1 MSRPKRQMHFGVFWV
16 GTGNHLAGW
25 RYKGATT
32 SNSYWPAVVE
42 SAQIAERGKLDMFFV
57 ADSVGMDFTFPPSF
71 LSRHEPTTLLA
82 ALSTVTS
89 RIGLG
94 GTVSTSFSEPYNVA
108 RAFASIDNISGGRAA
123 WNVVT
128 SSRDSAALNF
138 SQERIKEHDLRYE
151 IASEFVDVVRGLWD
165 TWDDGAIVADTKTG
179 QFLDESKVRELN
191 YKGQFFSVKG
201 PLNIERCPQG
211 HPIIIQAGGSPPG
224 QELSARVAD
233 VVFSVVNG
241 DTDLAKTNYNSLKQR
256 MAKYGRDPDDLAIL
270 PGVMPI
276 VGETD
281 EQAREQLSL
290 LQSWMKVDEA
300 KALSVLT
307 QRLHFDFSGYSLDAP
322 VPEIPETERGQTFN
336 KTLISMARRENMTL
350 RDLFNVAGA
359 ARGHWAICGSP
370 KRIADIFEEWF
381 VGGMADGFV
390 ILPAH
395 FPGAL
400 ADFVNLVVPELQR
413 RGLFRA
419 EYSGPMLRDHLGLKR
434 PEARFAAQTDAA
446 E

>member
-1 MSRPKRQMHFGVFWV
+1 MHFGVFWV

-25 RYKGATT
+25 RHEGAAS

-42 SAQIAERGKLDMFFV
+42 SAQIAERGKLDIFFI
-57 ADSVGMDFTFPPSF
+57 ADSVAMDFDFPPSF
-71 LSRHEPTTLLA
+71 MSRHEPTTLLA
-82 ALSTVTS
+82 ALSAVT
-89 RIGLG
+89 RNIGLG

-108 RAFASIDNISGGRAA
+108 RAFASIDNISGGRAG

-138 SQERIKEHDLRYE
+138 SQDRIKEHDLRYE

-165 TWDDGAIVADTKTG
+165 TWDDGAIVADKTTG
-179 QFLDESKVRELN
+179 KFLDESKVRKLN
-191 YKGQFFSVKG
+191 HKGRFYSVQG

-224 QELSARVAD
+224 QELSALVAD

-241 DTDLAKTNYNSLKQR
+241 DTELAKTNYDSLKQR
-256 MAKYGRDPDDLAIL
+256 MAKYGREPHELAIL

-281 EQAREQLSL
+281 EQAKEQLSL

-300 KALSVLT
+300 KALSVLS

-322 VPEIPETERGQTFN
+322 VPDIPETQRGQTFN
-336 KTLISMARRENMTL
+336 KTLLSMARREKMTL
-350 RDLFNVAGA
+350 RELYNVGGA
-359 ARGHWAICGSP
+359 ARGHWAIYGSP

-390 ILPAH
+390 LLPPH
-395 FPGAL
+395 FPGGL

-413 RGLFRA
+413 RGLFRT
-419 EYSGPMLRDHLGLKR
+419 EYSGSTLRDHLGLKR
-434 PEARFAAQTDAA
+434 PEVRFAAQHAAA

>member
-1 MSRPKRQMHFGVFWV
+1 MHFGVFWV

-25 RYKGATT
+25 RMEGATA

-42 SAQIAERGKLDMFFV
+42 SAQIAERGKLDMFFI

-108 RAFASIDNISGGRAA
+108 RAFASIDNISDGRAA

-165 TWDDGAIVADTKTG
+165 TWEDGAIVADKKTG
-179 QFLDESKVRELN
+179 KFLDESKVRELN
-191 YKGQFFSVKG
+191 HKGRFFSVKG
-201 PLNIERCPQG
+201 PINLERCPQG

-241 DTDLAKTNYNSLKQR
+241 DTELAKTNYNSLKQR
-256 MAKYGRDPDDLAIL
+256 MAKYGRDPQDLAVL

-276 VGETD
+276 IGETD
-281 EQAREQLSL
+281 EQAKEQLSL
-290 LQSWMKVDEA
+290 LQSWMNVDEA

-322 VPEIPETERGQTFN
+322 VPDIPETQRGQTFN
-336 KTLISMARRENMTL
+336 KTLMSMARRENMTL
-350 RDLFNVAGA
+350 RELYNVGGA

-370 KRIADIFEEWF
+370 KRIADIFEQWF
-381 VGGMADGFV
+381 VEGLSDGFV

-395 FPGAL
+395 FPGGL
-400 ADFVNLVVPELQR
+400 ADFCNLVVPELQR
-413 RGLFRA
+413 RGLFRK
-419 EYSGPMLRDHLGLKR
+419 EYSGPTLRDHLGLKR
-434 PEARFAAQTDAA
+434 PEVRIAAQHHAA

>member
-1 MSRPKRQMHFGVFWV
+1 MSRSKRQMHLGVFWV

-25 RYKGATT
+25 RHEGAAS

-42 SAQIAERGKLDMFFV
+42 SAQIAERGKFDMFFV
-57 ADSVGMDFTFPPSF
+57 ADSVAMDFDFPPSF
-71 LSRHEPTTLLA
+71 MSRHEPTTLLA
-82 ALSTVTS
+82 GLSLVT
-89 RIGLG
+89 RNIGLG
-94 GTVSTSFSEPYNVA
+94 GTVSTSFSEPYDVA
-108 RAFASIDNISGGRAA
+108 RTFATIDNMSGGRAA

-138 SQERIKEHDLRYE
+138 SQDRIKEHDLRYE

-165 TWDDGAIVADTKTG
+165 TWEDGAIVAEKKTG
-179 QFLDESKVRELN
+179 TFLDESKVRMLN
-191 YKGQFFSVKG
+191 HKGRFFSVRG

-233 VVFSVVNG
+233 IVFSVVNG
-241 DTDLAKTNYNSLKQR
+241 DTELAKTNYNSLKQR
-256 MAKYGRDPDDLAIL
+256 MAKYGREPHDLAIL

-281 EQAREQLSL
+281 EQAKEQLSL

-300 KALSVLT
+300 KALSVLS

-322 VPEIPETERGQTFN
+322 VPDIPETERGQTFN
-336 KTLISMARRENMTL
+336 KTLLGMARREKMTL

-359 ARGHWAICGSP
+359 ARGHWAIYGSP

-395 FPGAL
+395 FPGGL

-413 RGLFRA
+413 RGLFRT
-419 EYSGPMLRDHLGLKR
+419 EYSGSTLRDHLGLKR
-434 PEARFAAQTDAA
+434 PEPRYAAQHDAA